1 MGLRRVAAA
10 HAALSANRVQARR
23 HEPPGA
29 RLRHSLRNSYD
40 YGPCAV
46 VARRLAFGSVM
57 TSYKHRLR
65 RKRAK
70 QNSQKKKDK
79 ARAGKKKAR

>member
-1 MGLRRVAAA
+1 M
-10 HAALSANRVQARR
+10 
-23 HEPPGA
+23 
-29 RLRHSLRNSYD
+29 
-40 YGPCAV
+40 
-46 VARRLAFGSVM
+46 VARRLVFGSVM

-79 ARAGKKKAR
+79 ARASKKKAR